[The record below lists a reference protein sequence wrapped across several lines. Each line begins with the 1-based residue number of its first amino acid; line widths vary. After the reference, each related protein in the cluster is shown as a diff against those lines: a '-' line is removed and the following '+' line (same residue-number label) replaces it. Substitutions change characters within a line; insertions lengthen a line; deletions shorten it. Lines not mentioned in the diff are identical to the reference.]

1 MCTYPIPSPPTTS
14 IESNVIID
22 THVHN
27 TQNVEIIFL
36 TQKKGPTIG
45 FILEFFSQLAK
56 GHL

>member
-1 MCTYPIPSPPTTS
+1 MCIYPIPSPPTTS

-27 TQNVEIIFL
+27 TQHVETNFL

-45 FILEFFSQLAK
+45 FILDFFEKLPK
-56 GHL
+56 N